1 MARRRQP
8 ARDRTSGRFHSA
20 NAEHAQRLEAAIAAF
35 RSAMP
40 NEFELISRRPLSD
53 GVPRMISFLRRMR

>member
-1 MARRRQP
+1 MTRRRQP
-8 ARDRTSGRFHSA
+8 ARDRTNGRFHSK

-53 GVPRMISFLRRMR
+53 GLWRILSLLRSMR